1 MNSNINDGG
10 TYSPEELA
18 WKLIM
23 DENINDNNVIMTFA
37 DENSKE
43 TMFEILVTIYIEMLF
58 DYYKIQ
64 YLENTLYLDKKKEE
78 NIICDEFENLEFDLN
93 NVNLELLTNIFTE
106 KFKKIKF
113 ILNIYEISCEH
124 YEYIKKNRYCTILL
138 KDSEY
143 DSTYF
148 LINEAH
154 LDPEKRYHFVL
165 NSLYIPVTEL
175 RDIFCTVKI
184 NDKYFKISFMSAI

>member
-93 NVNLELLTNIFTE
+93 NINLELLTNIFTE

>member
-23 DENINDNNVIMTFA
+23 DENINDNNVFMTFA